1 MLLVFK
7 VSRVIWQSVAL
18 PRSVTPLVGEML
30 LPLMRIR
37 MGWQMPPIKVRLCLG
52 HLDPI
57 KYKLL
62 WPA

>member
-37 MGWQMPPIKVRLCLG
+37 MGWQMPPHKSAPLLG
-52 HLDPI
+52 GSRPYQI
-57 KYKLL
+57 
-62 WPA
+62 